1 MYRNV
6 THDKLLWCKY
16 GCVQHFHHA
25 LLAAAS
31 RFVPVKCNFH
41 SVSNES
47 DKGFIVKLHL
57 HVMPIIFMIVM
68 LGSMNSACVCGCHNH
83 FSLKHHPHT

>member
-16 GCVQHFHHA
+16 GGVQHFHHS
-25 LLAAAS
+25 LLADAS

-47 DKGFIVKLHL
+47 GFIVKLHL

-68 LGSMNSACVCGCHNH
+68 LGSMNSACV
-83 FSLKHHPHT
+83 

>member
-16 GCVQHFHHA
+16 GCVQHFHHT
-25 LLAAAS
+25 LLGAAS

-68 LGSMNSACVCGCHNH
+68 LGSMNSACV
-83 FSLKHHPHT
+83 

>member
-16 GCVQHFHHA
+16 GCIQHFMHHHA
-25 LLAAAS
+25 LLADAS

-41 SVSNES
+41 SVSNEL

-68 LGSMNSACVCGCHNH
+68 LGSMNSACV
-83 FSLKHHPHT
+83 